1 MWMLGQDLTL
11 KTFGIVGLG
20 DVGETIARRLS
31 GFTKPNQ
38 KPKVIYSDNSINTK
52 GLTKKKFNNEI

>member
-11 KTFGIVGLG
+11 KTFGIVGFE

-38 KPKVIYSDNSINTK
+38 KPKIIYTDDLINSK
-52 GLTKKKFNNEI
+52 GLT